1 MPSEV
6 APPGGFLRRLGE
18 VGVVAVIRAASI
30 DAALACTRALVRG
43 GVTGIEI
50 TFSTPGAAEAIAEA
64 RRELPDALVGAGT
77 VLDQASLASA
87 CDAGASFLVSPHTD
101 ETLLAAARERNVPFL
116 PGALTPTEIVR
127 AWQLGAACVK
137 VFPGSAV
144 GPSYLKALKGPL
156 PHIPLMPTGGVD
168 EKNLAEWL
176 AAGAV
181 AVGMGGSL
189 ATGSPE
195 AVEAA
200 ARRVSA
206 ALEAARAADR
216 GRASASKA

>member
-1 MPSEV
+1 MSE
-6 APPGGFLRRLGE
+6 APPAQRPFLAELAE

-30 DAALACTRALVRG
+30 DAALVVSHALVRG

-50 TFSTPGAAEAIAEA
+50 TFSTPGAAEAIARA

-77 VLDQASLASA
+77 VLDSASLRAA
-87 CDAGASFLVSPHTD
+87 CDAGARFLVSPHTD
-101 ETLLAAARERNVPFL
+101 EALIAEARERGVPFL

-144 GPSYLKALKGPL
+144 GPSYLKAIKAPL
-156 PHIPLMPTGGVD
+156 PHIALMPTGGVD
-168 EKNLAEWL
+168 ETNLGVWL

-181 AVGMGGSL
+181 AVGMGGAL
-189 ATGSPE
+189 ATGTPD

-200 ARRVSA
+200 ARRANA
-206 ALEAARAADR
+206 ALRAAR
-216 GRASASKA
+216 GRS

>member
-1 MPSEV
+1 MTEPSRATTPFV
-6 APPGGFLRRLGE
+6 TRLAE

-30 DAALACTRALVRG
+30 DAALGVSHALVRG

-50 TFSTPGAAEAIAEA
+50 TFSTPGAAEAIARA
-64 RRELPDALVGAGT
+64 RRELPDAFVGAGT
-77 VLDQASLASA
+77 VLDQASLGAA

-101 ETLLAAARERNVPFL
+101 EALIAAARERGVPFL

-144 GPSYLKALKGPL
+144 GPGYLKALQGPL
-156 PHIPLMPTGGVD
+156 PHIALMPTGGVD
-168 EKNLAEWL
+168 EKNLGAWL

-181 AVGMGGSL
+181 AVGMGGAL
-189 ATGSPE
+189 ATGTPD
-195 AVEAA
+195 AIEAA
-200 ARRVSA
+200 ARGASA
-206 ALEAARAADR
+206 ALRAAR
-216 GRASASKA
+216 GQS